1 MGYQRIARRLDKSPS
16 FIVRHV
22 SDNHYV
28 EVSCEI
34 AFRGGIKKSYRAR
47 IAIVILKTY
56 WSLSIGSAM
65 FEGLIT
71 TAKERGTE
79 IMELEF
85 IEGKEQEIL
94 AMMKEIRENRRLPLC
109 SITKGTVQPLNRN
122 CTVFRT

>member
-34 AFRGGIKKSYRAR
+34 TFRGGIKKSYRAR

-94 AMMKEIRENRRLPLC
+94 AMMKEIRENP
-109 SITKGTVQPLNRN
+109 QD
-122 CTVFRT
+122 FRFVA

>member
-1 MGYQRIARRLDKSPS
+1 
-16 FIVRHV
+16 
-22 SDNHYV
+22 
-28 EVSCEI
+28 
-34 AFRGGIKKSYRAR
+34 
-47 IAIVILKTY
+47 
-56 WSLSIGSAM
+56 M

-109 SITKGTVQPLNRN
+109 SITKDTVQPLNRN